1 MVKEKG
7 HDSCFFLC
15 HRSSMRKYSNRKG
28 SEGQQK
34 KKLVW
39 KKEKK
44 LVLANDK
51 EQN

>member
-34 KKLVW
+34 KKTSMEER
-39 KKEKK
+39 KKTR
-44 LVLANDK
+44 AC
-51 EQN
+51 Q